1 MKRILIALVALV
13 VIAGSVAANA
23 KDETRILKAPPPAAD
38 DHTCSVQL
46 NKQSIQCDL
55 ALYIQGGNRVRVQ
68 FNNDDSGRMV
78 IFEGKVAA
86 NDTIIVDNITVGT
99 VVDQPKKVR
108 LMKATGLCIP
118 HGGRTAECLAQTVDG
133 RLFQASVEQPKN

>member
-68 FNNDDSGRMV
+68 FNNDDFLGAWLSSKGRSRRTTRSSL
-78 IFEGKVAA
+78 
-86 NDTIIVDNITVGT
+86 TIS
-99 VVDQPKKVR
+99 R
-108 LMKATGLCIP
+108 WELL
-118 HGGRTAECLAQTVDG
+118 
-133 RLFQASVEQPKN
+133 